1 MSLEFAA
8 RLRRIPSYP
17 VAQTYAV
24 EGDLAKLASNET
36 PFAPHPAVLEAI
48 EAQVR
53 TLNRY
58 PDPAKARLREKLA
71 GRLGVAP
78 GAVAVGNGSCEL
90 LFAAADALLEPGA
103 EVVYAWPS
111 FSVYPQL
118 AAQSGAR
125 AIEVPLDADYRHDL
139 EAMAREVTVATRMLL
154 VCNPNNPT
162 GTALPVDEIDAFVGS
177 LPRHVAVLLDEAYV
191 EFNTLQDPDE
201 SLALVRKHPN
211 LVILRTFSKVYG
223 LAGLRVG
230 YAVGAEDFRVA
241 VDTVRQPF
249 SVSTLAQAGAIEA
262 LRHVDELERRV
273 ERTVVE
279 RLHVEEELGER
290 GLPVAESQAN
300 FSWFSL
306 GDRDEDAVMEGL
318 AKRGVIVRGGKALGA
333 EGFIRVTYGTR
344 AENDRFLAALDEALR
359 Q

>member
-1 MSLEFAA
+1 VSLEFAA

-24 EGDLAKLASNET
+24 EGEIAKLASNET
-36 PFAPHPAVLEAI
+36 PFAPHPAVLEAV
-48 EAQVR
+48 ESVMR

-58 PDPAKARLREKLA
+58 PDPAKKRLREAIA
-71 GRLGVAP
+71 GRLGVPAA
-78 GAVAVGNGSCEL
+78 GVAVGNGSCEL

-125 AIEVPLDADYRHDL
+125 ALEVPLDADYRHDL
-139 EAMAREVTVATRMLL
+139 DAMAREVTVATRMVL

-162 GTALPVDEIDAFVGS
+162 GTALPVAEIDAFVAS

-201 SLALVRKHPN
+201 SLALLKKHPN

-230 YAVGAEDFRVA
+230 YAVGSEAFRAA

-290 GLPVAESQAN
+290 GLEVAESQAN
-300 FSWFSL
+300 FSWVSL
-306 GDRDEDAVMEGL
+306 GDRDEDALMEAL

-344 AENDRFLAALDEALR
+344 QENDRFLAALDEAVR
-359 Q
+359 G

>member
-1 MSLEFAA
+1 MSLEYAA

-17 VAQTYAV
+17 VAQTYDFG
-24 EGDLAKLASNET
+24 GDLAKLASNET

-58 PDPAKARLREKLA
+58 PDPSKARLREKIA
-71 GRLGVAP
+71 GRLGVPA
-78 GAVAVGNGSCEL
+78 ATVAIGNGSCEL

-103 EVVYAWPS
+103 EMVYAWPS

-125 AIEVPLDADYRHDL
+125 AIEVPLDSRHRHDL

-162 GTALPVDEIDAFVGS
+162 ATALPLGEIDAFIGS

-201 SLALVRKHPN
+201 SLPLLQKHPN
-211 LVILRTFSKVYG
+211 LVLLRTFSKVYG

-230 YAVGAEDFRVA
+230 YAIGPESFRVA
-241 VDTVRQPF
+241 VDAVRQPF

-279 RLHVEEELGER
+279 RVTMEDELSDR
-290 GLPVAESQAN
+290 GLEHAESQAN
-300 FSWFSL
+300 FSWLSL
-306 GDRDEDAVMEGL
+306 GDREEDDVMAAL
-318 AKRGVIVRGGKALGA
+318 AKRGVIVRGGKSLGA
-333 EGFIRVTYGTR
+333 EGFIRVTYGT
-344 AENDRFLAALDEALR
+344 ADENRRFLEALDEALK
-359 Q
+359 

>member
-1 MSLEFAA
+1 VSLEFAA

-24 EGDLAKLASNET
+24 DGELAKLASNET
-36 PFAPHPAVLEAI
+36 PFGPSAPVREAI
-48 EAQVR
+48 EAEVR

-58 PDPAKARLREKLA
+58 PDPAKGRLRDALA
-71 GRLGVAP
+71 ARLGVAA
-78 GAVAVGNGSCEL
+78 GAIAVGNGSCEL

-103 EVVYAWPS
+103 EMVYAWPS

-125 AIEVPLDADYRHDL
+125 AIEVPLDDAYRHDL
-139 EAMAREVTVATRMLL
+139 DAMAREVTVATRMVL

-162 GTALPVDEIDAFVGS
+162 GTALPVAEIDAFVGS

-191 EFNTLQDPDE
+191 EFNTLQDPLE
-201 SLALVRKHPN
+201 SLALLAKHPN

-230 YAVGAEDFRVA
+230 YAIGSEDFRRA

-262 LRHVDELERRV
+262 LRHVDDLERRV
-273 ERTVVE
+273 ERTVIE
-279 RLHVEEELGER
+279 RVGMEDELSDRDLEF
-290 GLPVAESQAN
+290 AESQAN
-300 FSWFSL
+300 FSWIAL
-306 GDRDEDAVMEGL
+306 GERDEDAVMEAL
-318 AKRGVIVRGGKALGA
+318 TKRGVIVRGGKALGA
-333 EGFIRVTYGTR
+333 AGFLRVTYGTR
-344 AENDRFLAALDEALR
+344 EENNRFLAALDEALR
-359 Q
+359 

>member
-1 MSLEFAA
+1 VSLEFAA

-24 EGDLAKLASNET
+24 EGEIAKLASNET

-48 EAQVR
+48 ESQVR
-53 TLNRY
+53 TLHRY
-58 PDPAKARLREKLA
+58 PDPAKTRLREAIA
-71 GRLGVAP
+71 GRLGVPAA
-78 GAVAVGNGSCEL
+78 AVAAGNGSCEL

-125 AIEVPLDADYRHDL
+125 ALEVPLDRDHRHDL
-139 EAMAREVTVATRMLL
+139 DAMAREVTVATRMVL

-162 GTALPVDEIDAFVGS
+162 GTALPIEEIDAFVAS

-201 SLALVRKHPN
+201 SLTLLKKHPN

-230 YAVGAEDFRVA
+230 YAVGSEAFRAA

-279 RLHVEEELGER
+279 RIHVEEELRGR
-290 GLPVAESQAN
+290 GLEVADSQAN
-300 FSWFSL
+300 FSWVSL

-333 EGFIRVTYGTR
+333 SGFLRVTYGTR
-344 AENDRFLAALDEALR
+344 TENDRFLAALDEVL
-359 Q
+359 

>member
-24 EGDLAKLASNET
+24 DGELAKLASNET
-36 PFAPHPAVLEAI
+36 PFGPSAAVREAI

-58 PDPAKARLREKLA
+58 PDPAKARLRDALA
-71 GRLGVAP
+71 ARLGVAA
-78 GAVAVGNGSCEL
+78 GAIAVGNGSCEL

-103 EVVYAWPS
+103 EMVYAWPS

-125 AIEVPLDADYRHDL
+125 AIEVPLDDAYRHDL
-139 EAMAREVTVATRMLL
+139 DAMAREVTVATRMVL

-162 GTALPVDEIDAFVGS
+162 GTALPVAEIDAFVGS

-191 EFNTLQDPDE
+191 EFNTLQDPLE
-201 SLALVRKHPN
+201 SLALLGKHPN

-230 YAVGAEDFRVA
+230 YAIGSEDFRRA

-273 ERTVVE
+273 ERTVIE
-279 RLHVEEELGER
+279 RVGIEDELSDRDLEF
-290 GLPVAESQAN
+290 AESQAN
-300 FSWFSL
+300 FSWIAL
-306 GDRDEDAVMEGL
+306 GDRDEDAVMEAL

-333 EGFIRVTYGTR
+333 AGFLRVTYGTR
-344 AENDRFLAALDEALR
+344 EENNRFLAALDEALG
-359 Q
+359 

>member
-24 EGDLAKLASNET
+24 EGELAKLASNET
-36 PFAPHPAVLEAI
+36 PFGPHAAVQDAI
-48 EAQVR
+48 QEQLR

-58 PDPAKARLREKLA
+58 PDPAKTGLRQAIA

-103 EVVYAWPS
+103 EMVYAWPS

-118 AAQSGAR
+118 AAQSGAK
-125 AIEVPLDADYRHDL
+125 AIEVPLDSAYRHDL
-139 EAMAREVTVATRMLL
+139 DAMAREVTVATRMVL

-162 GTALPVDEIDAFVGS
+162 GTALPLGEIDEFVGS

-191 EFNTLQDPDE
+191 EFNTLQDPLE
-201 SLALVRKHPN
+201 SLALLKKHSN
-211 LVILRTFSKVYG
+211 LVLLRTFSKVYG
-223 LAGLRVG
+223 LAGLRAG
-230 YAVGAEDFRVA
+230 YAVGSEDFRRA

-249 SVSTLAQAGAIEA
+249 SVSTLAQAGAVEA
-262 LRHVDELERRV
+262 LRHVDDLERRV
-273 ERTVVE
+273 ERTVIE
-279 RLHVEEELGER
+279 RVHVEDELADR
-290 GLPVAESQAN
+290 GLDVAESQAN
-300 FSWFSL
+300 FSWVGL
-306 GDRDEDAVMEGL
+306 GDRDEDAVMEAL
-318 AKRGVIVRGGKALGA
+318 AKRGVIVRGGKSLGA
-333 EGFIRVTYGTR
+333 EGYLRVTYGTR
-344 AENDRFLAALDEALR
+344 EENNRFLAALDEAL
-359 Q
+359 

>member
-1 MSLEFAA
+1 VSLEFAA

-24 EGDLAKLASNET
+24 EGEIAKLASNET
-36 PFAPHPAVLEAI
+36 PFGPHPDVVAAI
-48 EAQVR
+48 EAPLR

-58 PDPAKARLREKLA
+58 PDPAKKGLREAIA
-71 GRLGVAP
+71 GRLGVPA
-78 GAVAVGNGSCEL
+78 GTVAVGNGSCEL

-125 AIEVPLDADYRHDL
+125 AIEVPLDSAYRHDL

-162 GTALPVDEIDAFVGS
+162 GTALSLEEIDDFVGS

-191 EFNTLQDPDE
+191 EFNTLQDPL
-201 SLALVRKHPN
+201 STVALLKKHPN

-223 LAGLRVG
+223 LAGLRAG
-230 YAVGAEDFRVA
+230 YAVGSEDFRAA

-262 LRHVDELERRV
+262 LRHVDDLERRV
-273 ERTVVE
+273 ERTVIE
-279 RLHVEEELGER
+279 RVGMEDELSDR
-290 GLPVAESQAN
+290 GLDFAESQAN
-300 FSWFSL
+300 FSWIAL
-306 GDRDEDAVMEGL
+306 GDRDEDAVMEAL
-318 AKRGVIVRGGKALGA
+318 AKRGVIVRGGKSLGA
-333 EGFIRVTYGTR
+333 EGYIRVTYGTPD
-344 AENDRFLAALDEALR
+344 ENRRFLAALDEAL
-359 Q
+359 

>member
-1 MSLEFAA
+1 VSLEFAA

-24 EGDLAKLASNET
+24 DGELAKLASNET
-36 PFAPHPAVLEAI
+36 PFGPSAPVLEAI

-58 PDPAKARLREKLA
+58 PDPSKARLRDALA
-71 GRLGVAP
+71 ARLGVAA
-78 GAVAVGNGSCEL
+78 GAIAVGNGSCEL

-103 EVVYAWPS
+103 EMVYAWPS

-125 AIEVPLDADYRHDL
+125 AIEVPLDDAYRHDL
-139 EAMAREVTVATRMLL
+139 DAMAREVTVATRMVL
-154 VCNPNNPT
+154 VCNPNNPS
-162 GTALPVDEIDAFVGS
+162 GTALPVAEIDAFVGS
-177 LPRHVAVLLDEAYV
+177 LPRHVAVLVDEAYV
-191 EFNTLQDPDE
+191 EFNTLQDPLE
-201 SLALVRKHPN
+201 SLALLAKHPN

-230 YAVGAEDFRVA
+230 YAIGSEDFRRA

-273 ERTVVE
+273 ERTVIE
-279 RLHVEEELGER
+279 RVGMEDELSDRDLEF
-290 GLPVAESQAN
+290 AESQAN
-300 FSWFSL
+300 FSWIAL
-306 GDRDEDAVMEGL
+306 GDRDEDAVMEAL

-333 EGFIRVTYGTR
+333 AGFLRVTYGTR
-344 AENDRFLAALDEALR
+344 EENNRFLAALDEALR
-359 Q
+359 